1 MPPKPTNIDID
12 ADLGTFE
19 RDIRQLKIEYE
30 QYFGGGRKKPPT
42 EIEWRLETLMKR
54 YSDRGADM
62 NYGQRFRYGNLVQ
75 MYSKFRDIFRKRMK
89 AKEEGTVQR
98 HFGAAA
104 REIEKER
111 AAKQAAA
118 AARSRAGTHFPFT
131 VSCKDPDQELK
142 KVEELFEAFRAAK
155 EKTGEKSDALSREAF
170 QEFVRKKTDQIK
182 KQTSAAEVEYIVSL
196 EGMHVRLKARA
207 KS

>member
-1 MPPKPTNIDID
+1 MPPKPTNADID
-12 ADLGTFE
+12 ADLGMFE

-30 QYFGGGRKKPPT
+30 QYFGGGKKKPPT
-42 EIEWRLETLMKR
+42 EIEWRLETMMKR

-75 MYSKFRDIFRKRMK
+75 MYTKFRDIFRKRMK

-104 REIEKER
+104 REIEKQR

-118 AARSRAGTHFPFT
+118 AKPSAETHFPFT
-131 VSCKDPDQELK
+131 ISCTDPDQELK
-142 KVEELFEAFRAAK
+142 KVETLFEAFRAAK
-155 EKTGEKSDALSREAF
+155 EKTGEKSEALSREAF

-182 KQTSAAEVEYIVSL
+182 KQTSAGEVEYIVSL

>member
-1 MPPKPTNIDID
+1 MATSSEID
-12 ADLGTFE
+12 ADLGLFE

-30 QYFGGGRKKPPT
+30 QYFGGGKKKPPT

-62 NYGQRFRYGNLVQ
+62 NYSQRFRYGNLVQ

-118 AARSRAGTHFPFT
+118 AKARPETHFPFT
-131 VSCKDPDQELK
+131 VCCKDPDQELK
-142 KVEELFEAFRAAK
+142 KIEELFEAFRAAK
-155 EKTGEKSDALSREAF
+155 EKTGEKADALSREAF
-170 QEFVRKKTDQIK
+170 QDFVRKKTGQIR
-182 KQTSAAEVEYIVSL
+182 KQASADEVEYIVTV
-196 EGMHVRLKARA
+196 EGTRVRLKARA
-207 KS
+207 KP

>member
-1 MPPKPTNIDID
+1 MPTTSEID
-12 ADLGTFE
+12 ADLNLFE

-30 QYFGGGRKKPPT
+30 QYFGGGKKRPPA
-42 EIEWRLETLMKR
+42 EIEWRLETLVKR

-62 NYGQRFRYGNLVQ
+62 NYSQRFRYGNLVQ

-89 AKEEGTVQR
+89 QKEEGSVQR

-111 AAKQAAA
+111 ARKLALVSNPPAAA
-118 AARSRAGTHFPFT
+118 QLPFAI
-131 VSCKDPDQELK
+131 SCKDPDQEVK

-155 EKTGEKSDALSREAF
+155 EQAGEKDKSLSREAF
-170 QEFVRKKTDQIK
+170 QRFVRQKTDQIK
-182 KQTSAAEVEYIVSL
+182 KQESASEVEYVVTM
-196 EGMHVRLKARA
+196 EGKHVRLKARV

>member
-1 MPPKPTNIDID
+1 MPAKPTNIDID
-12 ADLGTFE
+12 GDLGMFE

-42 EIEWRLETLMKR
+42 EIEWRLETLVKR

-111 AAKQAAA
+111 AAKAALEK
-118 AARSRAGTHFPFT
+118 SRAAMQFPFT

-142 KVEELFEAFRAAK
+142 KIEELFNAFRAAK
-155 EKTGEKSDALSREAF
+155 EKTGEKSEALSREAF

-182 KQTSAAEVEYIVSL
+182 QQTSAGEVEYSVSL

-207 KS
+207 KT

>member
-1 MPPKPTNIDID
+1 MPTTSEID
-12 ADLGTFE
+12 ADLGLFE

-30 QYFGGGRKKPPT
+30 QYFGGGKKRPPAD
-42 EIEWRLETLMKR
+42 IEWRLETLVKR

-89 AKEEGTVQR
+89 QKEEGAVQR

-111 AAKQAAA
+111 ARKHEVESKSHAAA
-118 AARSRAGTHFPFT
+118 HLPFAI
-131 VSCKDPDQELK
+131 SCKDPDHELK
-142 KVEELFEAFRAAK
+142 KVEELFAAFRAAK
-155 EKTGEKSDALSREAF
+155 EQAGEKANGLSMKAF

-182 KQTSAAEVEYIVSL
+182 KQTSAGEVEYVVTL
-196 EGMHVRLKARA
+196 EGKHVRLKARV

>member
-12 ADLGTFE
+12 ADLGMLE
-19 RDIRQLKIEYE
+19 RDIRQLKIEFE
-30 QYFGGGRKKPPT
+30 QYFGGGRKKPPS
-42 EIEWRLETLMKR
+42 EIEWRIETMVKR
-54 YSDRGADM
+54 YGDRGADM

-75 MYSKFRDIFRKRMK
+75 MYSKIRDMFRKRMK
-89 AKEEGTVQR
+89 AKEEGIVQR

-118 AARSRAGTHFPFT
+118 AKSSPAPHFPFS

-155 EKTGEKSDALSREAF
+155 ETTGEKSDSLSREAF

-182 KQTSAAEVEYIVSL
+182 QQTSSGEVEYIVSV
-196 EGMHVRLKARA
+196 EGAHVRLKARP

>member
-1 MPPKPTNIDID
+1 MPPKPTNTDID
-12 ADLGTFE
+12 ADLGMFE

-30 QYFGGGRKKPPT
+30 QYFGGGKKKPPT

-104 REIEKER
+104 REIEKQR

-118 AARSRAGTHFPFT
+118 AKPHAAPHFPFT
-131 VSCKDPDQELK
+131 VSCKDPDQES
-142 KVEELFEAFRAAK
+142 
-155 EKTGEKSDALSREAF
+155 EKSRGVVRGVPRREGKDRRKVRRLVQGGVSGIRPQEDRSDQEANQRRRSRIHRLAGRHACKAE
-170 QEFVRKKTDQIK
+170 
-182 KQTSAAEVEYIVSL
+182 SAARS
-196 EGMHVRLKARA
+196 R
-207 KS
+207 

>member
-1 MPPKPTNIDID
+1 MPTTSEID
-12 ADLGTFE
+12 ADLGLFE

-30 QYFGGGRKKPPT
+30 QYFGGGKKRPPAD
-42 EIEWRLETLMKR
+42 IEWRIETMVKR

-111 AAKQAAA
+111 AAKHAAA
-118 AARSRAGTHFPFT
+118 AKPRPATHFPFT
-131 VSCKDPDQELK
+131 VSCADPDQELK

-155 EKTGEKSDALSREAF
+155 EQTGEKAEAMSREAF

-182 KQTSAAEVEYIVSL
+182 KQTSAGEVEYIVSV